1 MNISGLGIIDYI
13 YLITLIF
20 FLVFF
25 GIRGATRSIIY
36 SLKIGLTVWIPFYSH
51 KKIVKF
57 SIEKLN
63 IETFSDLYDK
73 NPIFFEFIIFTV
85 IFLVTYI
92 FLSLLIKALDIK
104 SPTQLE
110 FKILDILVGAM
121 IGIVL
126 YSVLFYFLYAAFLK
140 NIINEKNR
148 IMEFNISMYEN
159 LNNADVNDEKKIKKD
174 LSTQEKKNDK
184 DELY

>member
-1 MNISGLGIIDYI
+1 MNFSGLGIIDYI
-13 YLITLIF
+13 YFITLIF

-51 KKIVKF
+51 KKILKF

-63 IETFSDLYDK
+63 IEKFSGLYDK
-73 NPIFFEFIIFTV
+73 NPIFFEFIAFTV
-85 IFLVTYI
+85 IFLVTYV
-92 FLSLLIKALDIK
+92 FLSLLIRALDIK
-104 SPTQLE
+104 SPSQLE
-110 FKILDILVGAM
+110 FKILDMLTGAM

-126 YSVLFYFLYAAFLK
+126 FSVLFYFLHAAFLK

-148 IMEFNISMYEN
+148 IMEFNISIYEN
-159 LNNADVNDEKKIKKD
+159 LDRANVTDEKKIIEDSSSK
-174 LSTQEKKNDK
+174 EKKNDK
-184 DELY
+184 NELY